1 MMIIMSKQ
9 LSNKE
14 LREGAAKLAGAY
26 LAAFTARYPQAHVDV
41 HVKVRNGAAFFRVP
55 IEGDDGGR
63 ELSAFD
69 MAEAIA
75 GFTRGRVS

>member
-1 MMIIMSKQ
+1 MQKQ

-14 LREGAAKLAGAY
+14 LREGAGKLVEAY
-26 LAAFTARYPQAHVDV
+26 LNAFKTCYPQVHVDV

-63 ELSAFD
+63 ELNTFD

-75 GFTRGRVS
+75 GFTRGRVAH